1 MRAQSHPTLCIPW
14 TVAHQ
19 APLSVGFS
27 KKEYWS
33 GLPCPSPGD
42 LPNPGIEPSSLMSP
56 ALAGRFF
63 TISTTWEGQRTSAI
77 HMDSHASLGGG
88 FLGGSEV
95 KNSLANAGDMGL
107 ILESGRSPKE
117 GNGNPFQY
125 SCL

>member
-1 MRAQSHPTLCIPW
+1 MHAQSPPTLCSPW
-14 TVAHQ
+14 TVALQ
-19 APLSVGFS
+19 APLSVGFP

-63 TISTTWEGQRTSAI
+63 TICTTWEGQRTRAI
-77 HMDSHASLGGG
+77 YMDSPASLGRG

-107 ILESGRSPKE
+107 ILGSGRSPKE

>member
-95 KNSLANAGDMGL
+95 KNSLANARDMGL
-107 ILESGRSPKE
+107 ILESGRSP
-117 GNGNPFQY
+117 
-125 SCL
+125 

>member
-107 ILESGRSPKE
+107 ILELGRSPGE
-117 GNGNPFQY
+117 GNDHPLQY
-125 SCL
+125 S

>member
-88 FLGGSEV
+88 FLRGSEV